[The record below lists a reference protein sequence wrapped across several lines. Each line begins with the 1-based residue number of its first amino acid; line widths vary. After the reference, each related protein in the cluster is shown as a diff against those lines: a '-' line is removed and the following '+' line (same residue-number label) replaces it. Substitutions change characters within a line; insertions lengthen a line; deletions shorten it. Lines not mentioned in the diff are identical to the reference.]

1 MLRRLLA
8 LLRASE
14 LPPQAP
20 PAPVQGLAELQ
31 SALDTLRHDFARL
44 RGDYDQIALDWAT
57 TLNRIG
63 QWASRQ
69 AAREQRAAQRALE
82 GATGAEPPP
91 APAPAND
98 LRSLSKAELRAVVR
112 ARRTAS

>member
-1 MLRRLLA
+1 MIRRLLA

-14 LPPQAP
+14 PSPQAP
-20 PAPVQGLAELQ
+20 PAPVQGLADLQ
-31 SALDTLRHDFARL
+31 ASLDTLRHEFARL

-69 AAREQRAAQRALE
+69 AAREQRAAARALE
-82 GATGAEPPP
+82 AAADPPPPP
-91 APAPAND
+91 APEGPQDIRALDKSA
-98 LRSLSKAELRAVVR
+98 LRQLVR
-112 ARRTAS
+112 QRRSS